1 MSIITIF
8 DTHKNVNKLKKV
20 IVLGA
25 GLIGKPI
32 AIDLASDDNFVVT
45 IADINKEQLNAVDDT
60 RIQKIEAN
68 LQNSVELITLI
79 QPFDFVV
86 VAVPGFMGYECLRT
100 CIEARKDIVDI
111 AFYPEDVFGLS
122 ELAIQNKVRVISD
135 MGVAPG
141 MSNLLVGY
149 AANKLDKVH
158 KADIYVGGLPKIRT
172 KPWEYKAVFSPS
184 DVIEEYTRPARV
196 VRNGNIVTV
205 PPLTEIELLEFE
217 GVGTLEAFNSDGLR
231 SLLFTIK
238 ADTMSE
244 KTLRYPG
251 YAEKIQLLSDNGFFN
266 TEKIEVEGTLVSPL
280 ELTSKLL
287 FQQWKQDN
295 NDEDITVMRIVV
307 EGEESGKKVRY
318 SFDLHDEYDRKSGVH
333 SMARTTGYTAST
345 AVRLLAEDKYMKKG
359 ISVGE
364 MMAVDED
371 VVNFM
376 LEGLKQRGVNY
387 KSKMELL

>member
-32 AIDLASDDNFVVT
+32 AIDLASDDNFVVA

-68 LQNSVELITLI
+68 LQNSAELIPLI

-345 AVRLLAEDKYMKKG
+345 AVRLLAEDKYMNKG

-387 KSKMELL
+387 KSKAELL